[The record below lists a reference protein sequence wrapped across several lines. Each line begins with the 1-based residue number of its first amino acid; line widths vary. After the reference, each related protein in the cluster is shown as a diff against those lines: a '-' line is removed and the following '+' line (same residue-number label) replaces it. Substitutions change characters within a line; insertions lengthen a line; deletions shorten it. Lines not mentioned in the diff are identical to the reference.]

1 MRSIGIRVSTSE
13 IFYSI
18 FEIAADGIKL
28 ITHEKI
34 NEPAAYT
41 FPQTLTYYRK
51 HLESIVKEYNVS
63 KCGIKIAEP
72 MAGRM
77 GQAATEGSKK
87 RLQIEGVMIETINSI
102 GLELIYGPFA
112 TFAPLVKI
120 KKSSDFLNVTDFF
133 GIPNW
138 TKTNKNFKEST
149 LAGVGVLQ

>member
-13 IFYSI
+13 IYYSI
-18 FEIAADGIKL
+18 FEVTADGIKL
-28 ITHEKI
+28 ISHEKI

-41 FPQTLTYYRK
+41 FPQVLTYYRK
-51 HLESIVKEYNVS
+51 HLESIVKEYKVS

-87 RLQIEGVMIETINSI
+87 RLQIEGVMIETANSI
-102 GLELIYGPFA
+102 GMELIYGPFA
-112 TFAPLVKI
+112 TFAPLLRI
-120 KKSSDFLNVTDFF
+120 KKLIDFTDSNIFE
-133 GIPNW
+133 IPNW
-138 TKTNKNFKEST
+138 TKTNKNFKESS